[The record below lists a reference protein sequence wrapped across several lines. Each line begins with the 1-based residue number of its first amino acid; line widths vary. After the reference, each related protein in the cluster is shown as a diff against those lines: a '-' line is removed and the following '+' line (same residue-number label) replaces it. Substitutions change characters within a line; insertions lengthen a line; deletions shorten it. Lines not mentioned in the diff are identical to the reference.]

1 MSHDIL
7 LPFSEATRQTFKLL
21 LDLDVML
28 DSEKPSVD
36 VIENSDNIDIVIE
49 FIGDLSGEILYRFPK
64 NTTLEIVKMMSGM
77 EFNEIDEFVTS
88 AIGEIANIISGNA
101 MTDMSKKEITCDILP
116 PKIVKGNCSTSNND
130 NMSAFSTT
138 VKTSIGDVE
147 LNCKIKQP
155 V

>member
-1 MSHDIL
+1 MGHDIL

-28 DSEKPSVD
+28 DSENPQVE
-36 VIENSDNIDIVIE
+36 VLENHDNVDIVIE
-49 FIGDLSGEILYRFPK
+49 FIGDLTGEILYRFPK
-64 NTTLEIVKMMSGM
+64 DTTLEIVKMMSGM

-116 PKIVKGNCSTSNND
+116 PKIVKGSSALLDTD
-130 NMSAFSTT
+130 NISAFCTR

-147 LNCKIKQP
+147 LNCKIK
-155 V
+155 